1 MDKETFLQ
9 KYVDIE
15 TQNPLKEIKNKKL
28 DELFND
34 FEIYKAKLNSIDIIG
49 IIDYLTINNIIIRQQ
64 LFGHL
69 IYPILSEQVEQNDIS
84 AIKGLLRLDQHL
96 LSYRGYTKDAKYSS
110 WILLEK
116 GLSISPDD
124 RELLELSERTTRN
137 YLIYTLH
144 ELPSGVLYGTNG
156 ATIKECEELIEEIG
170 KYELLC
176 EKLQR
181 DESELIQ
188 KCKFYYPAYKNY
200 LLANSNNKSFTDY
213 LDKVDEQPK

>member
-110 WILLEK
+110 WILVEK

-176 EKLQR
+176 EKLQL

>member
-156 ATIKECEELIEEIG
+156 ATIKEC
-170 KYELLC
+170 
-176 EKLQR
+176 
-181 DESELIQ
+181 
-188 KCKFYYPAYKNY
+188 
-200 LLANSNNKSFTDY
+200 
-213 LDKVDEQPK
+213 